1 MELWQ
6 GISKYADK
14 IFLYLELNRSLLG
27 AKTDLRLLSQAKKKI
42 NFQVLRASKKL
53 KNINKLISAQDIQIT
68 ALQDKWLIV

>member
-27 AKTDLRLLSQAKKKI
+27 AKTDLRLLNQAKKKI